1 MMRAMYKRDRF
12 VTAWDLNSS
21 CRSYL
26 CFQTGSKG
34 LFSRLKRYARKRQ
47 RTKMR
52 DALYKEAREAD

>member
-26 CFQTGSKG
+26 CWQTGSKS
-34 LFSRLKRYARKRQ
+34 LFSKLKRYARKHQ